1 MPGLDPLARRWEAGH
16 GAAVDPH
23 LPPPVAAALAALAAE
38 DAPRAESML
47 REFLRAAPGSAPALH
62 ALGLAL
68 HDQAR
73 FAEAEAV
80 YREAERRGADAA
92 LARHAIGLLRLLQGD
107 FAAGWRGWEERRH
120 IPALGLPRVP
130 TPPWNGQPMPGGR
143 LLILGE
149 QGFGDIIQ
157 FARFIPAAA
166 RQARV
171 PVTLGLPP
179 ALQRLFAP
187 LAQAAGVAIAPGTQL
202 DPAGFDRMAFVCSLP
217 ALLGTPPDA
226 FAAAVPYLAAE
237 AAAVAAWRRRRP
249 ARLRCVGLCW
259 EGRPT
264 HPQDARRSVL
274 PAALRP
280 LLDLPGTA
288 LVGLQHPPLRRPG
301 TGLVD
306 LDWGPDIGDF
316 ADTAAMLLALDGLV
330 TVDTALAH
338 LAGSLGLPTV
348 VLLPFVPDWRWGTA
362 GEASRW
368 YPSLRLARQ
377 PSPGDWAGAVA
388 RAVALLRDGRA
399 GQ

>member
-1 MPGLDPLARRWEAGH
+1 
-16 GAAVDPH
+16 
-23 LPPPVAAALAALAAE
+23 
-38 DAPRAESML
+38 
-47 REFLRAAPGSAPALH
+47 
-62 ALGLAL
+62 
-68 HDQAR
+68 
-73 FAEAEAV
+73 
-80 YREAERRGADAA
+80 
-92 LARHAIGLLRLLQGD
+92 
-107 FAAGWRGWEERRH
+107 
-120 IPALGLPRVP
+120 
-130 TPPWNGQPMPGGR
+130 
-143 LLILGE
+143 
-149 QGFGDIIQ
+149 
-157 FARFIPAAA
+157 
-166 RQARV
+166 
-171 PVTLGLPP
+171 
-179 ALQRLFAP
+179 
-187 LAQAAGVAIAPGTQL
+187 
-202 DPAGFDRMAFVCSLP
+202 
-217 ALLGTPPDA
+217 
-226 FAAAVPYLAAE
+226 
-237 AAAVAAWRRRRP
+237 
-249 ARLRCVGLCW
+249 
-259 EGRPT
+259 
-264 HPQDARRSVL
+264 VL

-288 LVGLQHPPLRRPG
+288 LVGLQRPPLRRPG